1 VIDVFDIADIDPGPS
16 SFTGTEIIDGGF
28 AARPVSVCDQRSD
41 VHWTI
46 LADDSIDPA
55 TEALNGAYGFSC
67 MTVAFALSGGSS
79 LGSIQVG
86 VMQALAAE
94 GITPDLLVGTSAGAI
109 NASWV
114 AGGRPLDGLAEV
126 WATLH
131 RRDIFPLHPTVGL
144 RAFMGRS
151 DHFIPNTALR
161 RMLRRLINFRLLED
175 AQIPVMLIA
184 TDAVTGDEVRLTA
197 GPAVPAVLASA
208 AIPGV
213 FPPVEIEGRQL
224 VDGGVVN
231 NTPITA
237 AIDAG
242 ATEVYVLSTGFAC
255 TGTAV
260 PKGAIAAALNAVGFL
275 VQQRLIME
283 TERRTYPVPVH
294 LVPAP
299 CPLSVSPVDFSQ
311 GADLTERARERTGA
325 WLKAGRPPARPAALH
340 RHS

>member
-1 VIDVFDIADIDPGPS
+1 
-16 SFTGTEIIDGGF
+16 
-28 AARPVSVCDQRSD
+28 
-41 VHWTI
+41 
-46 LADDSIDPA
+46 
-55 TEALNGAYGFSC
+55 

-197 GPAVPAVLASA
+197 GPRGVPACRDRRSA
-208 AIPGV
+208 AGRRRSRQQHADHCGHRCRRNRGLRLVDRVCMHGNRSAERCHRGRAQRSWIPGTTTAHHGDRETDLSS
-213 FPPVEIEGRQL
+213 PGASCASTLPVVGFALRLQPGRRSDRTSSRTHGRLAQSRS
-224 VDGGVVN
+224 
-231 NTPITA
+231 
-237 AIDAG
+237 
-242 ATEVYVLSTGFAC
+242 STGKARSP
-255 TGTAV
+255 AS
-260 PKGAIAAALNAVGFL
+260 PFL
-275 VQQRLIME
+275 TQR
-283 TERRTYPVPVH
+283 V
-294 LVPAP
+294 
-299 CPLSVSPVDFSQ
+299 
-311 GADLTERARERTGA
+311 
-325 WLKAGRPPARPAALH
+325 
-340 RHS
+340 